1 MSVQIWTFIFVF
13 LTFGLYIGIAVWS
26 RAASTSDFY
35 VAGGGVPQ
43 WLMAWQPLQTGCPQP
58 LLFPWPG

>member
-13 LTFGLYIGIAVWS
+13 LTFGLYIGIAV

-35 VAGGGVPQ
+35 VAGGGVPR
-43 WLMAWQPLQTGCPQP
+43 C
-58 LLFPWPG
+58 